1 MSIIKIPFSTL
12 SLESLLELAKQCEE
26 ALSARHFEDPIL
38 SAPIADLDE
47 PIQKAKLAIAS
58 NRKKELTEEIN
69 EADFRRD
76 RSFVGFRKYIEA
88 YQFKDWDRN
97 AQRAAANLITI
108 VERHGKSLYR
118 EGLTLQ
124 SALLTSLFEDLKK
137 DQAQEDLD
145 AIGAKEWLK
154 HLTDLQEA
162 FSDMVKRRD
171 ELEAKK
177 DVPTKADAKT
187 ELVKKLSVL
196 FSGLDFLTNTQS
208 TKYGE
213 TGKLINGIAERIINS
228 QR

>member
-1 MSIIKIPFSTL
+1 MSITKIPFSTL
-12 SLESLLELAKQCEE
+12 SLESILELAQQCGE
-26 ALSARHFEDPIL
+26 ALSAKHSEDPIL
-38 SAPIADLDE
+38 SAPITDLNE
-47 PIQKAKLAIAS
+47 PMQKAKLAIAS

-76 RSFVGFRKYIEA
+76 RAFVGFRKYIEA
-88 YQFKDWDRN
+88 HQFKDWDKN
-97 AQRAAANLITI
+97 AQKAAANLVTI
-108 VERHGKSLYR
+108 IERHGKSLYR

-124 SALLTSLFEDLKK
+124 SALLASLFEDLKN

-145 AIGAKEWLK
+145 TIGAKEWLK

-177 DVPTKADAKT
+177 DIPTKADAKA

-196 FSGLDFLTNTQS
+196 LSGLDFLTNTQS

-213 TGKLINGIAERIINS
+213 TGKLINGIAERIIRS
-228 QR
+228 QQ